1 MKRYNSMIRENS
13 AGAQRKALAW
23 MISIMLVVTG
33 ILPSFASNNKV
44 TGAGDTKSTPSA
56 SKTVRAP
63 KMCTVRFSALG
74 ADNVPAAVKVP
85 KGEKLGS
92 NYPKEIPTKNG
103 YKFIG
108 WTDGVFSMN
117 EPNVDEN
124 YVINE
129 NKTFYA
135 VWRTI
140 IRVTFDAGG
149 GTGNM
154 ETAEIAKGSDY
165 ELPEC
170 GFTPP
175 SGKEFHKWSVSFG
188 GKAPVEKAA
197 REKIVVNADTVV
209 KALWKDTESG
219 FNLNASGNVKAKL
232 ENNKDLNIAAKDP
245 TKDVKI
251 DREKWNDMVK
261 ALGGKIDNSGD
272 PSWGQSLVTGNI
284 KVDSEVYLPQ
294 NSRHMFHAF
303 KGNLLGADKFN
314 TSEVTDMSGIFNYAK
329 SVDADVSKWNVSNV
343 TKMTGMFDGATSAKP
358 DVSKWNTSKVTD
370 MVSMFFGAKS
380 ANPDVSK
387 WDVSNVTNVI
397 NMFYGATSAKPDVS
411 KWGTSKITKM
421 NWMFYGATLANPDV
435 SKWDTSKV
443 TDMAKMFYGAT
454 SAKPDTSKWDV
465 SNVTDMSGMFYG
477 ATSANP
483 DVSKWNTSKVTN
495 MWGVFYGAKSATP
508 DVSKWDTSKVTNMNS
523 LFEGASA
530 ANPDASKW
538 NTSNVTD
545 MSFVFKNSGI
555 KRIDFTKWNIDKVE
569 ESDKMFDGCA
579 NLEFVKTPSGF
590 KTDISGAKDDFRIV
604 KFKKDSAASVEK
616 DSQNLNDKYE
626 INKDGD
632 KDAIYHIYKKNK
644 YVGVTFDKNGG
655 DKEAWMNHEITEKGK
670 SIKDSNGNMPAE
682 NPTKKDNK
690 FLGWSKYKTASA
702 SDFNEDTAVNED
714 ITVYALWKKPQISD
728 FDLNASGNV
737 KAKLENNKNINIAVL
752 DTSKDMKIDRTKW
765 QDMVKALGGT
775 INGNDIDWENAAVKD
790 MHFKTDGIKLP
801 SDSSKLFSNF
811 KEVIR
816 GSEKLNTDDV
826 VNMASM
832 FSGAKQATPDVLHWN
847 TSGVTNMKD
856 MFNGAKCAIPDVD
869 DWDVS
874 KVTDMQYMFKNTSIS
889 RVRLSKWK
897 LNSEILNNADKS
909 IGMFT
914 GCDELE
920 YLKTPAGLRTTI
932 GGTNKNFKI
941 VKLKKGSPV
950 EIEKESHNL
959 KDEYEINKDGD
970 SAAVY
975 HIYEKSK
982 YVGVI
987 FDKNH
992 ADTEAWVN
1000 HAITFKGWS
1009 LGSGIGKLPAE
1020 EPVLANREFMG
1031 WAKTP
1036 DVLMPDFE
1044 LFTKVESDMKVYAT
1058 WRRTEFDLNASGNVK
1073 ARLDGDKN
1081 LNITASD
1088 TSADMQ
1094 IDRTKWKEVLKILGG
1109 QIEGI
1114 DGNNLS
1120 WRKADIKD
1128 INFQT
1133 QGIYLPQDCSSFFR
1147 EVQTSVNGCENLNTS
1162 NVTDMNN
1169 MFYGAKKANPNTS
1182 NWDTSKVSNMKALF
1196 QFTDKANPNV
1206 TSWDTSKV
1214 TNARDMFRYATAAMP
1229 AVSNWDTSEVTDMG
1243 GMFDNATSAN
1253 PDVSKWN
1260 VSKVTNMGGMFEG
1273 ATSANPNV
1281 SEWNVSNAIFMIEM
1295 FRGATSAS
1303 PDVSK
1308 WNVSNVI
1315 YMRQMFEGATSA
1327 NPDVSKWNV
1336 SNVKDIERMFK
1347 ESAVKKLNL
1356 SSWKLNQDLL
1366 NDNGKMQDIFKGC
1379 ANIEYLKTP
1388 KGLKTDIS
1396 GANADFKIVRLKKDS
1411 APSIEQESQ
1420 NLNDNYE
1427 INKDG
1432 DSSAIYHIYDK
1443 NKYAGVTFDKN
1454 DGDTESWVNHEIV
1467 EKSKAFS
1474 AGGGIM
1480 PAENPTYA
1488 GYVFLGWAKNNS
1500 ATSPDFDENTV
1511 AEQDMK
1517 VYSVWRKSKVNVTF
1531 EANGGSGE
1539 MSAVQVE
1546 QGSDYV
1552 LPACGFTAPDGKE
1565 FEKWS
1570 VIAGGAAPVNKLPGE
1585 TVVANTDIMIKAI
1598 WKDKKTDFPLN
1609 ATGNVNAKLDSD
1621 KNLIITATDV
1631 SKDMKMDR
1639 EKWKGMVKSLGG
1651 ETGGNDI
1658 NWENADVKDINFQT
1672 DDIYLPNDS
1681 SKFFFHFKERING
1694 SDKLK
1699 TDDVVDMSGMF
1710 SGAKRVTPDVSKW
1723 NTSNVVNMKDMFNG
1737 AKYSIPDGDDWDVSK
1752 VTDMQNVFKN
1762 TNIKRVNISK
1772 WKLNPDIFNNP
1783 GKSTGMF
1790 SDCDKLEYLKTP
1802 AGLRTTIGGTNKD
1815 FKIVKLKKGSP
1826 AEIEKENHDFKD
1838 EYEINKDSDNEAMY
1852 HIYEKSKYAGVI
1864 FDKNGGDT
1872 DSWVNH
1878 AIVLKGWYFISSG
1891 GKLPEIKPE
1900 LANRVFMGW
1909 AQTADALMPDFDIGT
1924 RVEKDMKVYA
1934 VWRKTEI
1941 DLNASGNVKI
1951 KMDAEQNVNIV
1962 ADDTSADMKID
1973 RTKWKEALKILG
1985 GKVDG
1990 FDGNRLSWRWAN
2002 IKDINFQTKGIAL
2015 PQDSS
2020 SLLKEVQTNINGCE
2034 KLDTSN
2040 VTDMSDMFY
2049 DVKQADPNTSTWDT
2063 SNVTNMFGMF
2073 RAATKANPDVSNWI
2087 TSKVTDTRFM
2097 FGQATSAT
2105 PNVSNWD
2112 VSSVIHMG
2120 GMFYKAT
2127 SANPDVSRW
2136 NVSNVINMYY
2146 MFEGATSANLDVS
2159 NWDVSNVKNMKGML
2173 QESAVKK
2180 LNLSSWKLN
2189 QDLLNDNSK
2198 MQDIFKGCTNVE
2210 YLKTPKGL
2218 KTDISGVNTD
2228 FKIVRLKKD
2237 SAPSI
2242 EQESQNLNDNYEIN
2256 KDGDSSAIYHIYDKN
2271 KYAGVIFDK
2280 NGGDKEAWMNHEITE
2295 KGKSIKESNGALPTE
2310 NPNKNDH
2317 KFLGW
2322 STDKDAGKP
2331 NFDEETVV
2339 NSDVIAYAVLHKDT
2353 AFDLNASGNVKAKID
2368 NDGNMTISAENPTG
2382 DINID
2387 SAKWAE
2393 MVNALGGQNFAW
2405 SESFKGNVIID
2416 SNVYLPQDCSYMF
2429 YNFKGKLIGADKFNT
2444 SKVTLMTAM
2453 FYLASS
2459 VNPDVLTWDT
2469 SNVTDMTIMFK
2480 NAAAANPDVSNWN
2493 TSKLSGAEQ
2502 MFVYSAIKKADLSK
2516 WDVSA
2521 LNNSDSMFFGCEGLE
2536 YLKTPKGFKTSVE
2549 KINKDFKVVKLKKGS
2564 EATVEHE
2571 SKNLNSEFTI
2581 NAEGDKEA
2589 AYNIYSKDTYVGVL
2603 FDKNDADTSAFRN
2616 HEITEKGKSLKDSK
2630 IGLPEVNPGRAGHKF
2645 LGWSKSKTATAPDF
2659 DESTVVDSDITAY
2672 AVWKKDTP
2680 PAPTK
2685 VTVTLDGNGGVLAG
2699 GASATI
2705 AVDKGSTVKEQLE
2718 AAVAN
2723 NIFTKAGYRLIG
2735 FSKSKFAATA
2745 DYDLDSPVY
2754 SDTTLYAVYE
2764 ETHEVTTVTIKYT
2777 EVGMQDDEV
2786 IENVPLGKAIGDKLG
2801 GHERALDGHSFL
2813 GYSKVKGATK
2823 PDFFKN
2829 SIVTDNLVL
2838 YPVYKEIGSAEK
2850 VKVAFKLND
2859 GTDGSLKTVEVNRYE
2874 SLGDKMPTR
2883 DKVPAREGYIFT
2895 GWAKSKAARY
2905 PDFFRGTAVKG
2916 DMTVYAVWKSLY
2928 AEKLGQPELK
2938 VSAKA
2943 KGYELTIVP
2952 PKENLHTGFE
2962 IFRSEKKDFK
2972 PGKDNKIAIIDR
2984 NTLKYLDDKAD
2995 NSKAYYYAVR
3005 AIDADGSYNGTKVT
3019 FIGKLSEAVLATPL
3033 PKDKGVTATVA
3044 GKGAVDLEFNKTI
3057 AAAKYKVTVT
3067 APYDKKFKEQVKEIE
3082 AGKLVAV
3089 SGNKVKANVK
3099 GLPMGKFLAFKLE
3112 ALEADNDKLVEY
3124 GNSFAFM
3131 LGAVEKLTAKMN
3143 KKSRVL
3149 HIKFNAMK
3157 GVSGYEAKIVIGG
3170 KVKTIKLK
3178 KGNKKLRDFIVGSF
3192 KLPKKKGNYTFTI
3205 RAFKKIGKL
3214 KYYGQTITKTFR

>member
-1 MKRYNSMIRENS
+1 MKRYNSMRRENS

-272 PSWGQSLVTGNI
+272 PSWGQSSVTGNI

-421 NWMFYGATLANPDV
+421 NWMFYGATSANPDV

-443 TDMAKMFYGAT
+443 TNMAKMFYGAT

-579 NLEFVKTPSGF
+579 NLEFVKTPSGL

-604 KFKKDSAASVEK
+604 KFKKGSAASVEK

-682 NPTKKDNK
+682 NPAKKDNK
-690 FLGWSKYKTASA
+690 FLGWSKDKTASA

-714 ITVYALWKKPQISD
+714 TTVYALWKKPQISD

-737 KAKLENNKNINIAVL
+737 KAKLDNNRNINISAI
-752 DTSKDMKIDRTKW
+752 DTSKDMQIDRSKW
-765 QDMVKALGGT
+765 QEMVKTLGGEAAD
-775 INGNDIDWENAAVKD
+775 NDIDWKTANVKD
-790 MHFKTDGIKLP
+790 LIFQTDGIKLP
-801 SDSSKLFSNF
+801 ENGSKFFSHF
-811 KEVIR
+811 QEYIK
-816 GSEKLNTDDV
+816 GCGKLNTEDV
-826 VNMASM
+826 VNMSFM
-832 FSGAKQATPDVLHWN
+832 FSNAKSATPDVLHWN
-847 TSGVTNMKD
+847 TSKVTNMKE
-856 MFNGAKCAIPDVD
+856 MFSGAKSSIPDVD

-1356 SSWKLNQDLL
+1356 SGWKLNQELL
-1366 NDNGKMQDIFKGC
+1366 NDSAQAQNMFEGC
-1379 ANIEYLKTP
+1379 ASIESLKTP

-1396 GANADFKIVRLKKDS
+1396 GANNDFRIVKLKKDS
-1411 APSIEQESQ
+1411 AASVEKDSQ
-1420 NLNDNYE
+1420 NLKDKYE

-1432 DSSAIYHIYDK
+1432 D
-1443 NKYAGVTFDKN
+1443 
-1454 DGDTESWVNHEIV
+1454 
-1467 EKSKAFS
+1467 
-1474 AGGGIM
+1474 
-1480 PAENPTYA
+1480 
-1488 GYVFLGWAKNNS
+1488 
-1500 ATSPDFDENTV
+1500 
-1511 AEQDMK
+1511 
-1517 VYSVWRKSKVNVTF
+1517 
-1531 EANGGSGE
+1531 NG
-1539 MSAVQVE
+1539 
-1546 QGSDYV
+1546 
-1552 LPACGFTAPDGKE
+1552 
-1565 FEKWS
+1565 
-1570 VIAGGAAPVNKLPGE
+1570 
-1585 TVVANTDIMIKAI
+1585 
-1598 WKDKKTDFPLN
+1598 
-1609 ATGNVNAKLDSD
+1609 
-1621 KNLIITATDV
+1621 
-1631 SKDMKMDR
+1631 
-1639 EKWKGMVKSLGG
+1639 
-1651 ETGGNDI
+1651 
-1658 NWENADVKDINFQT
+1658 
-1672 DDIYLPNDS
+1672 
-1681 SKFFFHFKERING
+1681 
-1694 SDKLK
+1694 
-1699 TDDVVDMSGMF
+1699 
-1710 SGAKRVTPDVSKW
+1710 
-1723 NTSNVVNMKDMFNG
+1723 
-1737 AKYSIPDGDDWDVSK
+1737 
-1752 VTDMQNVFKN
+1752 
-1762 TNIKRVNISK
+1762 
-1772 WKLNPDIFNNP
+1772 
-1783 GKSTGMF
+1783 
-1790 SDCDKLEYLKTP
+1790 
-1802 AGLRTTIGGTNKD
+1802 
-1815 FKIVKLKKGSP
+1815 
-1826 AEIEKENHDFKD
+1826 
-1838 EYEINKDSDNEAMY
+1838 
-1852 HIYEKSKYAGVI
+1852 
-1864 FDKNGGDT
+1864 
-1872 DSWVNH
+1872 
-1878 AIVLKGWYFISSG
+1878 
-1891 GKLPEIKPE
+1891 
-1900 LANRVFMGW
+1900 
-1909 AQTADALMPDFDIGT
+1909 
-1924 RVEKDMKVYA
+1924 
-1934 VWRKTEI
+1934 
-1941 DLNASGNVKI
+1941 
-1951 KMDAEQNVNIV
+1951 
-1962 ADDTSADMKID
+1962 
-1973 RTKWKEALKILG
+1973 
-1985 GKVDG
+1985 
-1990 FDGNRLSWRWAN
+1990 
-2002 IKDINFQTKGIAL
+2002 
-2015 PQDSS
+2015 
-2020 SLLKEVQTNINGCE
+2020 
-2034 KLDTSN
+2034 
-2040 VTDMSDMFY
+2040 
-2049 DVKQADPNTSTWDT
+2049 
-2063 SNVTNMFGMF
+2063 
-2073 RAATKANPDVSNWI
+2073 
-2087 TSKVTDTRFM
+2087 
-2097 FGQATSAT
+2097 
-2105 PNVSNWD
+2105 
-2112 VSSVIHMG
+2112 
-2120 GMFYKAT
+2120 
-2127 SANPDVSRW
+2127 
-2136 NVSNVINMYY
+2136 
-2146 MFEGATSANLDVS
+2146 
-2159 NWDVSNVKNMKGML
+2159 
-2173 QESAVKK
+2173 
-2180 LNLSSWKLN
+2180 
-2189 QDLLNDNSK
+2189 
-2198 MQDIFKGCTNVE
+2198 
-2210 YLKTPKGL
+2210 
-2218 KTDISGVNTD
+2218 
-2228 FKIVRLKKD
+2228 
-2237 SAPSI
+2237 
-2242 EQESQNLNDNYEIN
+2242 
-2256 KDGDSSAIYHIYDKN
+2256 AIYHIYDKN

-2280 NGGDKEAWMNHEITE
+2280 NGGDKEGWINHEIAS
-2295 KGKSIKESNGALPTE
+2295 KGKSIKDSNGSLPID
-2310 NPNKNDH
+2310 NPTKNDH

-2322 STDKDAGKP
+2322 STDKNAGKP

-2339 NSDVIAYAVLHKDT
+2339 NSDITAYAVLHNDT
-2353 AFDLNASGNVKAKID
+2353 AFDLNASGNVKAKMD
-2368 NDGNMTISAENPTG
+2368 SDGNMTISSENPTG

-2405 SESFKGNVIID
+2405 SESFKGNMIID

-2429 YNFKGKLIGADKFNT
+2429 YNFKGELIGADKFNT

-2723 NIFTKAGYRLIG
+2723 NIFTKTGYRLIG

-2745 DYDLDSPVY
+2745 DYDLDSSVY

-2938 VSAKA
+2938 VLAKA

-2972 PGKDNKIAIIDR
+2972 PGRDNKIAIIDR

-3005 AIDADGSYNGTKVT
+3005 AIDEDGSYNGTKVT
-3019 FIGKLSEAVLATPL
+3019 FIGKLSDSVLAVPL
-3033 PKDKGVTATVA
+3033 PKERGVTATVA

-3057 AAAKYKVTVT
+3057 AAAKYKVMVT

>member
-1 MKRYNSMIRENS
+1 MKRYNSMRRENS

-421 NWMFYGATLANPDV
+421 NWMFYGATSANPDV

-443 TDMAKMFYGAT
+443 TNMAKMFYGAT

-579 NLEFVKTPSGF
+579 NLEFVKTPSGL

-690 FLGWSKYKTASA
+690 FLGWSKDKTASA

-897 LNSEILNNADKS
+897 LDSEILNNADKS

-950 EIEKESHNL
+950 ETEKESHNL

-1036 DVLMPDFE
+1036 DALMPDFE
-1044 LFTKVESDMKVYAT
+1044 LFTKVERDIKVYAT
-1058 WRRTEFDLNASGNVK
+1058 WRRTEFDLNDSGNVK

-1243 GMFDNATSAN
+1243 GMFDNAKSAN

-1336 SNVKDIERMFK
+1336 SKVKDIERMFK

-1356 SSWKLNQDLL
+1356 SGWKLNQELL
-1366 NDNGKMQDIFKGC
+1366 NDSAQAQNMFEGC
-1379 ANIEYLKTP
+1379 ASIESLKTP

-1396 GANADFKIVRLKKDS
+1396 GANNDFRIVKLKKDS
-1411 APSIEQESQ
+1411 AASVEKDSQ
-1420 NLNDNYE
+1420 NLKDKYE

-1432 DSSAIYHIYDK
+1432 DNGAIYHIYDK
-1443 NKYAGVTFDKN
+1443 NKYAGVIFDKN
-1454 DGDTESWVNHEIV
+1454 GGDKEGWINHEIASKG
-1467 EKSKAFS
+1467 KSIKDSKGALP
-1474 AGGGIM
+1474 I
-1480 PAENPTYA
+1480 ENPSKKTHE
-1488 GYVFLGWAKNNS
+1488 FLGWAKDKNAN
-1500 ATSPDFDENTV
+1500 APNFDENTTV
-1511 AEQDMK
+1511 NSDIIAYAAWK
-1517 VYSVWRKSKVNVTF
+1517 NKKSAF
-1531 EANGGSGE
+1531 
-1539 MSAVQVE
+1539 
-1546 QGSDYV
+1546 D
-1552 LPACGFTAPDGKE
+1552 
-1565 FEKWS
+1565 
-1570 VIAGGAAPVNKLPGE
+1570 
-1585 TVVANTDIMIKAI
+1585 
-1598 WKDKKTDFPLN
+1598 LN
-1609 ATGNVNAKLDSD
+1609 ASGNVNAKLDSD
-1621 KNLIITATDV
+1621 KNIIVTANDV
-1631 SKDMKMDR
+1631 SADMKIDR
-1639 EKWKGMVKSLGG
+1639 TKWQDMVKDLGG
-1651 ETGGNDI
+1651 EAGGDNI
-1658 NWENADVKDINFQT
+1658 NWENAAVKDIDFQT
-1672 DDIYLPNDS
+1672 DGIKLPNDS
-1681 SKFFFHFKERING
+1681 SKLFSHFKGRIKG
-1694 SDKLK
+1694 CKML
-1699 TDDVVDMSGMF
+1699 
-1710 SGAKRVTPDVSKW
+1710 
-1723 NTSNVVNMKDMFNG
+1723 NTGDVVNMSAMFSQAKNTDPDVLLWDTSKVVNMGHMFDG
-1737 AKYSIPDGDDWDVSK
+1737 AKQAIPTVDEWDVSK
-1752 VTDMQNVFKN
+1752 VTDMQYMFRDTSNSR
-1762 TNIKRVNISK
+1762 INISK
-1772 WKLNPDIFNNP
+1772 WKLNSEILNNP
-1783 GKSTGMF
+1783 AKSIGMF
-1790 SDCDKLEYLKTP
+1790 VGCYRLEYLKTP
-1802 AGLRTTIGGTNKD
+1802 AGLKTTIGGTSKD
-1815 FKIVKLKKGSP
+1815 FKFVKLKKGSP
-1826 AEIEKENHDFKD
+1826 AEAEKESHNLKD
-1838 EYEINKDSDNEAMY
+1838 EYEVNKDGDNEAMY
-1852 HIYEKSKYAGVI
+1852 HIYEKNKYAGVT
-1864 FDKNGGDT
+1864 FDKNNADT

-1878 AIVLKGWYFISSG
+1878 SIVLKGWYFISSG
-1891 GKLPEIKPE
+1891 GKLPEVEPV

-1962 ADDTSADMKID
+1962 ADDTSADMKIA
-1973 RTKWKEALKILG
+1973 RAKWKEALKILG

-2368 NDGNMTISAENPTG
+2368 SDGNMTISAENPTG

-2405 SESFKGNVIID
+2405 SESFKGNMIID

-2823 PDFFKN
+2823 PDFFKS

-2859 GTDGSLKTVEVNRYE
+2859 GTDASLKTEEVTRYE
-2874 SLGDKMPTR
+2874 SLGNKMPTK
-2883 DKVPAREGYIFT
+2883 DKVAERDGYLFT
-2895 GWAKSKAARY
+2895 GWAKSKSAKY
-2905 PDFFRGTAVKG
+2905 PDFFRSTVVKG

-2962 IFRSEKKDFK
+2962 IFRSDKQDFK

-2995 NSKAYYYAVR
+2995 NGKAYYYAVR

-3019 FIGKLSEAVLATPL
+3019 FIGKLSDKVLAAPL
-3033 PKDKGVTATVA
+3033 PKDKGVNAKVTGNGLVN
-3044 GKGAVDLEFNKTI
+3044 LEFNKTI
-3057 AAAKYKVTVT
+3057 VAARYKVTVT
-3067 APYDKKFKEQVKEIE
+3067 APKDKKFKAIEKTIE
-3082 AGKLVAV
+3082 ASKLVAV
-3089 SGNKVKANVK
+3089 GSDKVRARIDK
-3099 GLPMGKFLAFKLE
+3099 LPMGKFLAFKLE
-3112 ALEADNDKLVEY
+3112 AMDDDDAKLVEY

-3131 LGAVEKLTAKMN
+3131 LGAPKLITKVKTQVKTI
-3143 KKSRVL
+3143 KKGKKKKNVKTYTLNLRFKPL
-3149 HIKFNAMK
+3149 K
-3157 GVSGYEAKIVIGG
+3157 GASGYVAKIVIKG
-3170 KVKTIKLK
+3170 KVKTIKIT
-3178 KGNKKLRDFIVGSF
+3178 KGKKKLKDFMVGSIN
-3192 KLPKKKGNYTFTI
+3192 LPKKGKYKLTFH
-3205 RAFKKIGKL
+3205 AFNKMGGI
-3214 KYYGQTITKTFR
+3214 KYYGVKVTMIVR

>member
-1 MKRYNSMIRENS
+1 MKRYNSMRRENS

-421 NWMFYGATLANPDV
+421 NWMFYGATSANPDV

-579 NLEFVKTPSGF
+579 NLEFVKTPSGL

-690 FLGWSKYKTASA
+690 FLGWSKDKTASA

-737 KAKLENNKNINIAVL
+737 RAKLENNKNINIAVL

-847 TSGVTNMKD
+847 TSKVTNMKE
-856 MFNGAKCAIPDVD
+856 MFSGAKSSIPDVD

-897 LNSEILNNADKS
+897 LDSEILNNADKS

-1036 DVLMPDFE
+1036 DALMPDFE
-1044 LFTKVESDMKVYAT
+1044 LFTKVERDIKVYAT
-1058 WRRTEFDLNASGNVK
+1058 WRRTEFDLNDSGNVK

-1133 QGIYLPQDCSSFFR
+1133 QGIALPQDCSSFFR

-1243 GMFDNATSAN
+1243 GMFDNAKSAN

-1336 SNVKDIERMFK
+1336 SKVKDIERMFKESAVKKLNLSGWKLNQELLNDSAQAQNMFEGCASIESLKTPKGLKTDISGANNDFRIVKLKKDSAASVEKDGQNLKDKYEINKDGDNGAIYHIYDKNKYAGVIFDKNGGDKEAWMNHEITEKGKSIKESNGALPTENPNKNDHKFLGWSTDKNANAPNFDENTTVNGDITAYAVWKNEKTAFDLNATGNVNAKLDSDKNITITATDVSKDMKIDREKWKTMVNSLGGETGGNDINWENADVKDLKFQTDGIYLPSDGSRLFSHFKESIDGSEKLKTDDVVDMSGMFRGAKSVTPDVLHWNTSNVVNMKDMFNGAECAIPDVDDWDVSKVTDMQYMFKHTSISRVNINKWKLNSEIFNNPGKSTGMFSDCDRLEYLKTSAGLRTTIGGTNKDFKIVKLKKGSPVEIEKESHNFKDEYEINKDSDNAAMYHIYEKSKHVGVIFDKNHADTEAWVNHAITFKGWSLGSGIGKLPAEEPVLANREFMGWAKTPDALMPDFELFTKVESDIKVYATWRRTEFDLNASGNVKARLDGDKNINITANDTSADMKIDRTKWKEALKILGGKVDGSDDNRLSWRWADIKDINFQTQGIALPQDSSSLLREVQANINGCEKLDTSNVADMKDMFCGVKQANPNTSTWDTSNVTNMYGMFRAATKANPDVSNWITSKVTDTRFMFGQATSATPNMSKWDVSSVIHMGFMFYKASLANPDVSKWDVSNATNMGGMFEGAMAANPDVSKWNVSNVVFMMAMFKGATSASPDVSKWNVSKVTYMRQMFEGAISANPNVSKWDVSNVKDIDRMFK

-1396 GANADFKIVRLKKDS
+1396 GANNDFRIVKLKKDS
-1411 APSIEQESQ
+1411 AASVEKDGQ
-1420 NLNDNYE
+1420 NLKDKYE

-1432 DSSAIYHIYDK
+1432 D
-1443 NKYAGVTFDKN
+1443 
-1454 DGDTESWVNHEIV
+1454 
-1467 EKSKAFS
+1467 
-1474 AGGGIM
+1474 
-1480 PAENPTYA
+1480 
-1488 GYVFLGWAKNNS
+1488 
-1500 ATSPDFDENTV
+1500 
-1511 AEQDMK
+1511 
-1517 VYSVWRKSKVNVTF
+1517 
-1531 EANGGSGE
+1531 NG
-1539 MSAVQVE
+1539 
-1546 QGSDYV
+1546 
-1552 LPACGFTAPDGKE
+1552 
-1565 FEKWS
+1565 
-1570 VIAGGAAPVNKLPGE
+1570 
-1585 TVVANTDIMIKAI
+1585 
-1598 WKDKKTDFPLN
+1598 
-1609 ATGNVNAKLDSD
+1609 
-1621 KNLIITATDV
+1621 
-1631 SKDMKMDR
+1631 
-1639 EKWKGMVKSLGG
+1639 
-1651 ETGGNDI
+1651 
-1658 NWENADVKDINFQT
+1658 
-1672 DDIYLPNDS
+1672 
-1681 SKFFFHFKERING
+1681 
-1694 SDKLK
+1694 
-1699 TDDVVDMSGMF
+1699 
-1710 SGAKRVTPDVSKW
+1710 
-1723 NTSNVVNMKDMFNG
+1723 
-1737 AKYSIPDGDDWDVSK
+1737 
-1752 VTDMQNVFKN
+1752 
-1762 TNIKRVNISK
+1762 
-1772 WKLNPDIFNNP
+1772 
-1783 GKSTGMF
+1783 
-1790 SDCDKLEYLKTP
+1790 
-1802 AGLRTTIGGTNKD
+1802 
-1815 FKIVKLKKGSP
+1815 
-1826 AEIEKENHDFKD
+1826 
-1838 EYEINKDSDNEAMY
+1838 
-1852 HIYEKSKYAGVI
+1852 
-1864 FDKNGGDT
+1864 
-1872 DSWVNH
+1872 
-1878 AIVLKGWYFISSG
+1878 
-1891 GKLPEIKPE
+1891 
-1900 LANRVFMGW
+1900 
-1909 AQTADALMPDFDIGT
+1909 
-1924 RVEKDMKVYA
+1924 
-1934 VWRKTEI
+1934 
-1941 DLNASGNVKI
+1941 
-1951 KMDAEQNVNIV
+1951 
-1962 ADDTSADMKID
+1962 
-1973 RTKWKEALKILG
+1973 
-1985 GKVDG
+1985 
-1990 FDGNRLSWRWAN
+1990 
-2002 IKDINFQTKGIAL
+2002 
-2015 PQDSS
+2015 
-2020 SLLKEVQTNINGCE
+2020 
-2034 KLDTSN
+2034 
-2040 VTDMSDMFY
+2040 
-2049 DVKQADPNTSTWDT
+2049 
-2063 SNVTNMFGMF
+2063 
-2073 RAATKANPDVSNWI
+2073 
-2087 TSKVTDTRFM
+2087 
-2097 FGQATSAT
+2097 
-2105 PNVSNWD
+2105 
-2112 VSSVIHMG
+2112 
-2120 GMFYKAT
+2120 
-2127 SANPDVSRW
+2127 
-2136 NVSNVINMYY
+2136 
-2146 MFEGATSANLDVS
+2146 
-2159 NWDVSNVKNMKGML
+2159 
-2173 QESAVKK
+2173 
-2180 LNLSSWKLN
+2180 
-2189 QDLLNDNSK
+2189 
-2198 MQDIFKGCTNVE
+2198 
-2210 YLKTPKGL
+2210 
-2218 KTDISGVNTD
+2218 
-2228 FKIVRLKKD
+2228 
-2237 SAPSI
+2237 
-2242 EQESQNLNDNYEIN
+2242 
-2256 KDGDSSAIYHIYDKN
+2256 AIYHIYDKN

-2353 AFDLNASGNVKAKID
+2353 AFDLNASGNVKAKMD
-2368 NDGNMTISAENPTG
+2368 SDGNMTISSENPTG

-2405 SESFKGNVIID
+2405 SESFKGNMIID

-2459 VNPDVLTWDT
+2459 ANPDVSTWDT

-2480 NAAAANPDVSNWN
+2480 DAYAANPDVSNWN
-2493 TSKLSGAEQ
+2493 TSKLSDADQ
-2502 MFVYSAIKKADLSK
+2502 IFVYSRIKKADLSK
-2516 WDVSA
+2516 WDVGALKNSA
-2521 LNNSDSMFFGCEGLE
+2521 SMFFGCEGLE
-2536 YLKTPKGFKTSVE
+2536 YLKTPKGLKTSVE

-2564 EATVEHE
+2564 EAVVEQE
-2571 SKNLNSEFTI
+2571 TKNLDSEFVI
-2581 NAEGDKEA
+2581 NAGSDKEA
-2589 AYNIYSKDTYVGVL
+2589 AYNIYRKDTHVGIM
-2603 FDKNDADTSAFRN
+2603 FDKNDADTSAFKN
-2616 HEITEKGKSLKDSK
+2616 HEILEKGKSIKDSK
-2630 IGLPEVNPGRAGHKF
+2630 SSLPEVNPGRAGHKF

-2659 DESTVVDSDITAY
+2659 DVSTVVDSDITAY

-2786 IENVPLGKAIGDKLG
+2786 IENVPLGKAIGDKLN

-2859 GTDGSLKTVEVNRYE
+2859 GTDASLKTEEVTRYE
-2874 SLGDKMPTR
+2874 SLGNKMPTK
-2883 DKVPAREGYIFT
+2883 DKVAERDGYLFT
-2895 GWAKSKAARY
+2895 GWAKSKFAKY
-2905 PDFFRGTAVKG
+2905 PDFFRSTVVKG

-2928 AEKLGQPELK
+2928 NEKLGQAVLK
-2938 VSAKA
+2938 VSAKT

-2972 PGKDNKIAIIDR
+2972 PGKDNKIATIDR

-3019 FIGKLSEAVLATPL
+3019 FIGKLSDKVLAAPL
-3033 PKDKGVTATVA
+3033 PKDKGVNAKVA
-3044 GKGAVDLEFNKTI
+3044 GNGLVNLEFNKTM
-3057 AAAKYKVTVT
+3057 AAAGYKVTVT
-3067 APYDKKFKEQVKEIE
+3067 APYDKKFKAIERFVK
-3082 AGKLVAV
+3082 ADKLVAA
-3089 SGNKVKANVK
+3089 GADKVKASVT

-3112 ALEADNDKLVEY
+3112 ALEADNSKLVEY

-3131 LGAVEKLTAKMN
+3131 LGAVEKLSAKVN

-3149 HIKFNAMK
+3149 NIKFKAMK

-3178 KGNKKLRDFIVGSF
+3178 KGKKKLNKFMVGSI

>member
-1 MKRYNSMIRENS
+1 MKRYNSMRRENS
-13 AGAQRKALAW
+13 AGAKRKALAW

-272 PSWGQSLVTGNI
+272 PSWGQSSVTGNI

-387 WDVSNVTNVI
+387 WDVSNVTNVS

-421 NWMFYGATLANPDV
+421 NWMFYGATSANPDV

-579 NLEFVKTPSGF
+579 NLEFVKTPSGL

-690 FLGWSKYKTASA
+690 FLGWSKDKTASA

-728 FDLNASGNV
+728 FDLNDSGNV
-737 KAKLENNKNINIAVL
+737 KAKLDNNRNINISAI
-752 DTSKDMKIDRTKW
+752 DTSKDMQIDRSKW
-765 QDMVKALGGT
+765 QEMVKTLGGEAAD
-775 INGNDIDWENAAVKD
+775 NDIDWKKANVKD
-790 MHFKTDGIKLP
+790 LIFQTDGIKLP
-801 SDSSKLFSNF
+801 ENGSKFFSHF
-811 KEVIR
+811 QEYIK
-816 GSEKLNTDDV
+816 GCGKLNTEDV
-826 VNMASM
+826 VNMSFM
-832 FSGAKQATPDVLHWN
+832 FSNAKSATPDVLHWN
-847 TSGVTNMKD
+847 TSKVTNMKE
-856 MFNGAKCAIPDVD
+856 MFSGAKSSIPDVD

-932 GGTNKNFKI
+932 GGTNKDFKI

-1020 EPVLANREFMG
+1020 NPALANGVFMG
-1031 WAKTP
+1031 WAKTV
-1036 DVLMPDFE
+1036 DASMPDFE
-1044 LFTKVESDMKVYAT
+1044 LFTKVKNDMKVYAT
-1058 WRRTEFDLNASGNVK
+1058 WRKTEFDLNASGNVK

-1088 TSADMQ
+1088 TSADMK
-1094 IDRTKWKEVLKILGG
+1094 IDRTKWKEALKILGG
-1109 QIEGI
+1109 KI
-1114 DGNNLS
+1114 DGFDDNRLS

-1243 GMFDNATSAN
+1243 GMFDNAKSAN

-1260 VSKVTNMGGMFEG
+1260 VSKVTNMGGMFED
-1273 ATSANPNV
+1273 AISANPDV
-1281 SEWNVSNAIFMIEM
+1281 SKWNVSNVVFMIEM
-1295 FRGATSAS
+1295 FKGASSAS

-1308 WNVSNVI
+1308 WNVSKVTH
-1315 YMRQMFEGATSA
+1315 MRQMFEGATSA
-1327 NPDVSKWNV
+1327 NPDVSKWDV
-1336 SNVKDIERMFK
+1336 SNVKDIDRMFK
-1347 ESAVKKLNL
+1347 
-1356 SSWKLNQDLL
+1356 
-1366 NDNGKMQDIFKGC
+1366 
-1379 ANIEYLKTP
+1379 
-1388 KGLKTDIS
+1388 
-1396 GANADFKIVRLKKDS
+1396 
-1411 APSIEQESQ
+1411 
-1420 NLNDNYE
+1420 
-1427 INKDG
+1427 
-1432 DSSAIYHIYDK
+1432 
-1443 NKYAGVTFDKN
+1443 
-1454 DGDTESWVNHEIV
+1454 
-1467 EKSKAFS
+1467 
-1474 AGGGIM
+1474 
-1480 PAENPTYA
+1480 
-1488 GYVFLGWAKNNS
+1488 
-1500 ATSPDFDENTV
+1500 
-1511 AEQDMK
+1511 
-1517 VYSVWRKSKVNVTF
+1517 
-1531 EANGGSGE
+1531 
-1539 MSAVQVE
+1539 
-1546 QGSDYV
+1546 
-1552 LPACGFTAPDGKE
+1552 
-1565 FEKWS
+1565 
-1570 VIAGGAAPVNKLPGE
+1570 
-1585 TVVANTDIMIKAI
+1585 
-1598 WKDKKTDFPLN
+1598 
-1609 ATGNVNAKLDSD
+1609 
-1621 KNLIITATDV
+1621 
-1631 SKDMKMDR
+1631 
-1639 EKWKGMVKSLGG
+1639 
-1651 ETGGNDI
+1651 
-1658 NWENADVKDINFQT
+1658 
-1672 DDIYLPNDS
+1672 
-1681 SKFFFHFKERING
+1681 
-1694 SDKLK
+1694 
-1699 TDDVVDMSGMF
+1699 
-1710 SGAKRVTPDVSKW
+1710 
-1723 NTSNVVNMKDMFNG
+1723 
-1737 AKYSIPDGDDWDVSK
+1737 
-1752 VTDMQNVFKN
+1752 
-1762 TNIKRVNISK
+1762 
-1772 WKLNPDIFNNP
+1772 
-1783 GKSTGMF
+1783 
-1790 SDCDKLEYLKTP
+1790 
-1802 AGLRTTIGGTNKD
+1802 
-1815 FKIVKLKKGSP
+1815 
-1826 AEIEKENHDFKD
+1826 
-1838 EYEINKDSDNEAMY
+1838 
-1852 HIYEKSKYAGVI
+1852 
-1864 FDKNGGDT
+1864 
-1872 DSWVNH
+1872 
-1878 AIVLKGWYFISSG
+1878 
-1891 GKLPEIKPE
+1891 
-1900 LANRVFMGW
+1900 
-1909 AQTADALMPDFDIGT
+1909 
-1924 RVEKDMKVYA
+1924 
-1934 VWRKTEI
+1934 
-1941 DLNASGNVKI
+1941 
-1951 KMDAEQNVNIV
+1951 
-1962 ADDTSADMKID
+1962 
-1973 RTKWKEALKILG
+1973 
-1985 GKVDG
+1985 
-1990 FDGNRLSWRWAN
+1990 
-2002 IKDINFQTKGIAL
+2002 
-2015 PQDSS
+2015 
-2020 SLLKEVQTNINGCE
+2020 
-2034 KLDTSN
+2034 
-2040 VTDMSDMFY
+2040 
-2049 DVKQADPNTSTWDT
+2049 
-2063 SNVTNMFGMF
+2063 
-2073 RAATKANPDVSNWI
+2073 
-2087 TSKVTDTRFM
+2087 
-2097 FGQATSAT
+2097 
-2105 PNVSNWD
+2105 
-2112 VSSVIHMG
+2112 
-2120 GMFYKAT
+2120 
-2127 SANPDVSRW
+2127 
-2136 NVSNVINMYY
+2136 
-2146 MFEGATSANLDVS
+2146 
-2159 NWDVSNVKNMKGML
+2159 
-2173 QESAVKK
+2173 ESAVKK

-2242 EQESQNLNDNYEIN
+2242 EQENQNLNDNYEIN

-2405 SESFKGNVIID
+2405 SESFKGNMIID

-2459 VNPDVLTWDT
+2459 ANPDVLTWDT

-2549 KINKDFKVVKLKKGS
+2549 KINKDFKIVKLKKGS

-2745 DYDLDSPVY
+2745 DYDLDSSVY

-2859 GTDGSLKTVEVNRYE
+2859 GTDGSLKTVEVTRYE

-3005 AIDADGSYNGTKVT
+3005 AIDEDGSYNGTKVT
-3019 FIGKLSEAVLATPL
+3019 FIGKLSDSVLAVPL
-3033 PKDKGVTATVA
+3033 PKERGVTATVA

-3089 SGNKVKANVK
+3089 NGNKVKASVT

-3112 ALEADNDKLVEY
+3112 ALEADNTKLVEY

-3131 LGAVEKLTAKMN
+3131 LGAVEKLSAKVN

-3149 HIKFNAMK
+3149 NIKFKAMK
-3157 GVSGYEAKIVIGG
+3157 GVSGYEAKIIIGG

-3178 KGNKKLRDFIVGSF
+3178 KGKKKLNKFMVGSI

-3214 KYYGQTITKTFR
+3214 KYYGQTITKVFK

>member
-1 MKRYNSMIRENS
+1 MKRYNSMRRENS

-421 NWMFYGATLANPDV
+421 NWMFYGATSANPDV

-483 DVSKWNTSKVTN
+483 DVSKWDTSKVTN

-579 NLEFVKTPSGF
+579 NLEFVKTPSGL

-690 FLGWSKYKTASA
+690 FLGWSKDKTASA

-847 TSGVTNMKD
+847 TSGVTNMKN

-920 YLKTPAGLRTTI
+920 YLKTSAGLRTTI

-1020 EPVLANREFMG
+1020 NPALANGVFMG
-1031 WAKTP
+1031 WAKTV
-1036 DVLMPDFE
+1036 DASMPDFE
-1044 LFTKVESDMKVYAT
+1044 LFTKVKNDMKVYAT
-1058 WRRTEFDLNASGNVK
+1058 WRKTEFDLNASGNVK

-1088 TSADMQ
+1088 TSADMK
-1094 IDRTKWKEVLKILGG
+1094 IDRTKWKEALKILGG
-1109 QIEGI
+1109 KI
-1114 DGNNLS
+1114 DGFDGNRLS

-1206 TSWDTSKV
+1206 TSWNTSKV
-1214 TNARDMFRYATAAMP
+1214 TNARDMFRYAIAAMP

-1243 GMFDNATSAN
+1243 GMFDNAKSAN

-1295 FRGATSAS
+1295 FRGASSAS

-1308 WNVSNVI
+1308 WNVSKVTH
-1315 YMRQMFEGATSA
+1315 MRQMFEGATSA

-1336 SNVKDIERMFK
+1336 SKVKDIDRMFK

-1411 APSIEQESQ
+1411 APSIEQE
-1420 NLNDNYE
+1420 N
-1427 INKDG
+1427 
-1432 DSSAIYHIYDK
+1432 
-1443 NKYAGVTFDKN
+1443 
-1454 DGDTESWVNHEIV
+1454 
-1467 EKSKAFS
+1467 
-1474 AGGGIM
+1474 
-1480 PAENPTYA
+1480 
-1488 GYVFLGWAKNNS
+1488 
-1500 ATSPDFDENTV
+1500 
-1511 AEQDMK
+1511 
-1517 VYSVWRKSKVNVTF
+1517 
-1531 EANGGSGE
+1531 
-1539 MSAVQVE
+1539 
-1546 QGSDYV
+1546 
-1552 LPACGFTAPDGKE
+1552 
-1565 FEKWS
+1565 
-1570 VIAGGAAPVNKLPGE
+1570 
-1585 TVVANTDIMIKAI
+1585 
-1598 WKDKKTDFPLN
+1598 
-1609 ATGNVNAKLDSD
+1609 
-1621 KNLIITATDV
+1621 
-1631 SKDMKMDR
+1631 
-1639 EKWKGMVKSLGG
+1639 
-1651 ETGGNDI
+1651 
-1658 NWENADVKDINFQT
+1658 
-1672 DDIYLPNDS
+1672 
-1681 SKFFFHFKERING
+1681 
-1694 SDKLK
+1694 
-1699 TDDVVDMSGMF
+1699 
-1710 SGAKRVTPDVSKW
+1710 
-1723 NTSNVVNMKDMFNG
+1723 
-1737 AKYSIPDGDDWDVSK
+1737 
-1752 VTDMQNVFKN
+1752 
-1762 TNIKRVNISK
+1762 
-1772 WKLNPDIFNNP
+1772 
-1783 GKSTGMF
+1783 
-1790 SDCDKLEYLKTP
+1790 
-1802 AGLRTTIGGTNKD
+1802 
-1815 FKIVKLKKGSP
+1815 
-1826 AEIEKENHDFKD
+1826 
-1838 EYEINKDSDNEAMY
+1838 
-1852 HIYEKSKYAGVI
+1852 
-1864 FDKNGGDT
+1864 
-1872 DSWVNH
+1872 
-1878 AIVLKGWYFISSG
+1878 
-1891 GKLPEIKPE
+1891 
-1900 LANRVFMGW
+1900 
-1909 AQTADALMPDFDIGT
+1909 
-1924 RVEKDMKVYA
+1924 
-1934 VWRKTEI
+1934 
-1941 DLNASGNVKI
+1941 
-1951 KMDAEQNVNIV
+1951 
-1962 ADDTSADMKID
+1962 
-1973 RTKWKEALKILG
+1973 
-1985 GKVDG
+1985 
-1990 FDGNRLSWRWAN
+1990 
-2002 IKDINFQTKGIAL
+2002 
-2015 PQDSS
+2015 
-2020 SLLKEVQTNINGCE
+2020 
-2034 KLDTSN
+2034 
-2040 VTDMSDMFY
+2040 
-2049 DVKQADPNTSTWDT
+2049 
-2063 SNVTNMFGMF
+2063 
-2073 RAATKANPDVSNWI
+2073 
-2087 TSKVTDTRFM
+2087 
-2097 FGQATSAT
+2097 
-2105 PNVSNWD
+2105 
-2112 VSSVIHMG
+2112 
-2120 GMFYKAT
+2120 
-2127 SANPDVSRW
+2127 
-2136 NVSNVINMYY
+2136 
-2146 MFEGATSANLDVS
+2146 
-2159 NWDVSNVKNMKGML
+2159 
-2173 QESAVKK
+2173 
-2180 LNLSSWKLN
+2180 
-2189 QDLLNDNSK
+2189 
-2198 MQDIFKGCTNVE
+2198 
-2210 YLKTPKGL
+2210 
-2218 KTDISGVNTD
+2218 
-2228 FKIVRLKKD
+2228 
-2237 SAPSI
+2237 
-2242 EQESQNLNDNYEIN
+2242 QNLNDNYEIN

-2405 SESFKGNVIID
+2405 SESFKGNMIID

-2444 SKVTLMTAM
+2444 SRVTLMTAM

-2883 DKVPAREGYIFT
+2883 DKVPAREGYIFI
-2895 GWAKSKAARY
+2895 GWAKSKTSRY

-2938 VSAKA
+2938 VLAKA

-3005 AIDADGSYNGTKVT
+3005 AIDEDGSYNGTKVT
-3019 FIGKLSEAVLATPL
+3019 FIGKLSDSVLAVPL
-3033 PKDKGVTATVA
+3033 PKERGVTATVA